1 VGVGSEGSEDGC
13 GSQKVEVPG
22 RSWPEVGV
30 MRGYCAE
37 EGEHR
42 RLDLV
47 RDRIHHCIA
56 VAGVVAAAGA
66 AGSCRSAGE
75 LNPWRGIDG
84 QMGDRTTATVE
95 EVVAVVCCGSWL
107 LKTVFE
113 DGSATAWPLPGRVRR
128 V

>member
-47 RDRIHHCIA
+47 RDRIHRCIA
-56 VAGVVAAAGA
+56 VAAAEA
-66 AGSCRSAGE
+66 AGSYRSAGE
-75 LNPWRGIDG
+75 LSPWRGIDG
-84 QMGDRTTATVE
+84 RTGDRTTATAE

-107 LKTVFE
+107 LKTVSE